1 MLLSRKLKKTS
12 LVQLKVEL
20 MGETP
25 KEMLI
30 SQMTAS
36 LCFWEQEGQSMYGPC
51 PFLPNPWPGELMV
64 GDSPRGGD
72 FEG

>member
-36 LCFWEQEGQSMYGPC
+36 LCFWEQEGQSMAHAPSSQI
-51 PFLPNPWPGELMV
+51 PGQ
-64 GDSPRGGD
+64 GS
-72 FEG
+72 